1 MTAPHIRIQRA
12 TPARRHPVWISSV
25 LRLTL
30 PVVAA
35 AAFSLTAPAVH
46 AEGMHRG
53 GSEASLLVSA
63 LPVAFSVIAPSAVLV
78 AGAKFVVVGVEKT
91 SRGTV
96 WVLERVSDGVR
107 VSVEF
112 VGSAVSGAAASAGT
126 AIAVT
131 AISTGFVLSAASEA
145 VAFIPNEIGNSLLHN
160 ERITDKDRV
169 TR

>member
-1 MTAPHIRIQRA
+1 MPSLLSSSLRL
-12 TPARRHPVWISSV
+12 SLSV
-25 LRLTL
+25 L
-30 PVVAA
+30 AA
-35 AAFSLTAPAVH
+35 AAFAVTAPAAH
-46 AEGMHRG
+46 AEGMHHG

-63 LPVAFSVIAPSAVLV
+63 LPIAFSVVAPSAVLV
-78 AGAKFVVVGVEKT
+78 AGAKFVVVGIEKT
-91 SRGTV
+91 ARGTV

-112 VGSAVSGAAASAGT
+112 IGSAVSGVAASAGT

-145 VAFIPNEIGNSLLHN
+145 VAFIPNEIGTSLLHN